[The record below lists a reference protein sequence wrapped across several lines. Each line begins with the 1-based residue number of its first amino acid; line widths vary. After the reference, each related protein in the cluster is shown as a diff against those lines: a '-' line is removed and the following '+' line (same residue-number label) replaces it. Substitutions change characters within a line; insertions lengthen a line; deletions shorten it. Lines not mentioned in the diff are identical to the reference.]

1 MYQSV
6 HTTVIGS
13 EGIPFEVQ
21 IRTWEMHYTAEY
33 GVAAHWKYKMGA
45 SANTALRAGDE
56 NTFAWIRRLLESQQ
70 ESDASDFFHSLKVD
84 MFADEV
90 FVFSP
95 KGDVINLPA
104 GATPIDFAY
113 FIHSDIG
120 NHMVGAKVN
129 GRIVTYDYVLQN
141 GDIVEIRTSKSAPGP
156 SRDWLST
163 AKSNS
168 ARTKIK
174 QWFKKERREENI
186 IRGRAM
192 LEDELKHNG
201 LTIDDVSDDAIAAP
215 ILKRFSFT
223 CMDDMFAAIG
233 YGGLTATRAANRLR
247 DALKSQEPKGKTA
260 LDKVSEAA
268 ERRETHA
275 PKKEGKAVH
284 GILVEGLS
292 NCLVKFSRCCTP
304 VPGDDIMG
312 FITRG
317 QGVSIH
323 RRDCINCQQLL
334 SQPENA
340 GRWVEVS
347 WAGKITESYLT
358 TIMISAKDRNGM
370 VMDVATVLNSV
381 NAKVHSLNARTTG
394 LNFGVVTVTLEVKDA
409 AELKYITSRLTQIP
423 GVMNVTRNGV

>member
-1 MYQSV
+1 
-6 HTTVIGS
+6 
-13 EGIPFEVQ
+13 
-21 IRTWEMHYTAEY
+21 
-33 GVAAHWKYKMGA
+33 
-45 SANTALRAGDE
+45 
-56 NTFAWIRRLLESQQ
+56 
-70 ESDASDFFHSLKVD
+70 
-84 MFADEV
+84 
-90 FVFSP
+90 
-95 KGDVINLPA
+95 
-104 GATPIDFAY
+104 
-113 FIHSDIG
+113 
-120 NHMVGAKVN
+120 
-129 GRIVTYDYVLQN
+129 
-141 GDIVEIRTSKSAPGP
+141 
-156 SRDWLST
+156 
-163 AKSNS
+163 
-168 ARTKIK
+168 
-174 QWFKKERREENI
+174 
-186 IRGRAM
+186 M

-201 LTIDDVSDDAIAAP
+201 LTLDDVADETVSAP

-223 CMDDMFAAIG
+223 CMDDMYAAIG

-247 DALKSQEPKGKTA
+247 DELKNQEPKRKTA

-268 ERRETHA
+268 ERRETH

-284 GILVEGLS
+284 GILVQGLS

-323 RRDCINCQQLL
+323 RRDCVNCQQLL
-334 SQPENA
+334 SQQENA

-409 AELKYITSRLTQIP
+409 AELKYITGRLTSIP
-423 GVMNVTRNGV
+423 GVMNVTRNGM